1 MQAINML
8 FRAESLNFSCIQ
20 INTVTCLGPFIVMI
34 SMIHKALAFFEQ
46 IAVAKQSIEYKFLN
60 FFFKQFKTITNC
72 SQTKQTKQTKATKI
86 CETKNS
92 KWIHCFIL
100 CAQMPKMRNSLFYG
114 AIVFLSISGQV
125 YLMVMQFGEIQIKC
139 CASWIKERWKYSENF
154 QLLDYNITIGWDF

>member
-1 MQAINML
+1 MYINKYCNVL
-8 FRAESLNFSCIQ
+8 WTIYCDDLNDSQSCGKTVYWIQ
-20 INTVTCLGPFIVMI
+20 IF
-34 SMIHKALAFFEQ
+34 
-46 IAVAKQSIEYKFLN
+46 KF

-86 CETKNS
+86 GETKNS

-114 AIVFLSISGQV
+114 AIVFLSIPRQV
-125 YLMVMQFGEIQIKC
+125 YSMVMQFGEIRIKC

-154 QLLDYNITIGWDF
+154 QLLDNNITIGWDF